1 MLRDE
6 EMMEGERRGG
16 EEEME
21 VEMEADDDEEEE
33 EDNEVDGNEDGD
45 VEDAGE
51 GRDGGASSREEWF
64 SQPASGAV
72 PSPRRRAAHAESSH
86 ADVKHAAVSVHNL
99 VRLLR
104 CRETCSHAVD
114 PALLKYSV
122 RGRST
127 ELQRRLQAWSEVG
140 GLMNTK
146 DRRSWRA
153 VYSKSPPPTSSRV
166 VMQPCTLEPSPRST
180 IAAAFSRCGRLL
192 ASTQYVFVL
201 FKHELCC
208 VHCVPTRTWQF
219 LSCRAACIHTLC
231 EKRSLRMLERCC
243 CVIVLKTRVFV

>member
-1 MLRDE
+1 MIRDE
-6 EMMEGERRGG
+6 EMMEGERRG

-21 VEMEADDDEEEE
+21 MEVDAD
-33 EDNEVDGNEDGD
+33 EDNEVDGGNENGD
-45 VEDAGE
+45 EEDAGG

-72 PSPRRRAAHAESSH
+72 PLPLRRSAHAESSH

-99 VRLLR
+99 MRLLR

-114 PALLKYSV
+114 PALLKYSA
-122 RGRST
+122 RGSST
-127 ELQRRLQAWSEVG
+127 VLHRRLQAWSEVG
-140 GLMNTK
+140 GLMSAK

-166 VMQPCTLEPSPRST
+166 VMQSCVLEPYPRST

-192 ASTQYVFVL
+192 ASTQYVCPFQHKLLYLRALHVL
-201 FKHELCC
+201 DGFSHVASGFILLNGKGPFTYWS
-208 VHCVPTRTWQF
+208 VAAAS
-219 LSCRAACIHTLC
+219 LS
-231 EKRSLRMLERCC
+231 S
-243 CVIVLKTRVFV
+243 